1 MHKYKVHSRGSFSSP
16 KYVYTETPWNGE
28 RYMKVIA
35 TQVDDSEPLQVHPMF
50 RIEADVYQMIERCE

>member
-1 MHKYKVHSRGSFSSP
+1 
-16 KYVYTETPWNGE
+16 
-28 RYMKVIA
+28 MKVIA